1 MFKKI
6 RKEKIKE
13 TIMGWFD
20 WFVYGLVNWK
30 QLSIDVDNKVILFYK
45 IIIKKTTEKNSQV

>member
-1 MFKKI
+1 
-6 RKEKIKE
+6 
-13 TIMGWFD
+13 MGWFD

-45 IIIKKTTEKNSQV
+45 IIIKKNNRKE

>member
-45 IIIKKTTEKNSQV
+45 IIIKKNNRKE